1 MATSQPTVPPRL
13 LEKILS
19 GLALAYG
26 LAITTGFWISVAPR
40 QSMWPFPGLYFIEV
54 VFLPAL
60 LAVSVFRGSPQRAR
74 IASLSAGGL
83 SVFSILGAMSVGLA
97 YIPLVLLALVMAA
110 VGRLVTR
117 ETLAQCAAFFVGS
130 AALQTLGMLFLVS
143 VA

>member
-1 MATSQPTVPPRL
+1 
-13 LEKILS
+13 
-19 GLALAYG
+19 
-26 LAITTGFWISVAPR
+26 
-40 QSMWPFPGLYFIEV
+40 MWPFPGLYFIEV

-60 LAVSVFRGSPQRAR
+60 LAFSVFRGSPQRAR
-74 IASLSAGGL
+74 IASLSAGCV

-130 AALQTLGMLFLVS
+130 AALQALGMLFLVS

>member
-13 LEKILS
+13 LEKLLS
-19 GLALAYG
+19 GIALAYG
-26 LAITTGFWISVAPR
+26 LAITTGFWISIAPH

-60 LAVSVFRGSPQRAR
+60 LAFSVLRGSPQRAR
-74 IASLSAGGL
+74 IASLSAGCV

-130 AALQTLGMLFLVS
+130 AALQALGMLFLVS

>member
-13 LEKILS
+13 LEGLLS
-19 GLALAYG
+19 ALALAYG

-54 VFLPAL
+54 VFLSAL
-60 LAVSVFRGSPQRAR
+60 LAFSVFRGSPQRAR
-74 IASLSAGGL
+74 IASLSAGAL

-97 YIPLVLLALVMAA
+97 YIPLVLLTLVMATI
-110 VGRLVTR
+110 GRLVTR
-117 ETLAQCAAFFVGS
+117 ETLAQCATFFLGS
-130 AALQTLGMLFLVS
+130 AALQAFGMLFLVS

>member
-13 LEKILS
+13 LEKLLS
-19 GLALAYG
+19 GIALAYG
-26 LAITTGFWISVAPR
+26 LTITTGFWISIAPH

-60 LAVSVFRGSPQRAR
+60 LAFSVFRGSPQRAR
-74 IASLSAGGL
+74 IASLSAGCV
-83 SVFSILGAMSVGLA
+83 SVFTILGAMSVGLA

-130 AALQTLGMLFLVS
+130 AALQALGMLFLVS

>member
-13 LEKILS
+13 LEKLLS
-19 GLALAYG
+19 GIALAYG
-26 LAITTGFWISVAPR
+26 LTITTGFWISIAPH

-60 LAVSVFRGSPQRAR
+60 LAFSVFRGSPQRAR
-74 IASLSAGGL
+74 IASLSAGCV

-130 AALQTLGMLFLVS
+130 AALQALGMLFLVS

>member
-13 LEKILS
+13 LEKLLS
-19 GLALAYG
+19 GIALAYG
-26 LAITTGFWISVAPR
+26 LTITTGFWISVAPH

-60 LAVSVFRGSPQRAR
+60 LAFSVFRGSPQRAR
-74 IASLSAGGL
+74 IASLSAGCV

-130 AALQTLGMLFLVS
+130 AALQALGMLFLVS

>member
-1 MATSQPTVPPRL
+1 VATSQPTVPPRL
-13 LEKILS
+13 LEKLLS
-19 GLALAYG
+19 GIALAYG
-26 LAITTGFWISVAPR
+26 LTITTGFWISIAPH

-60 LAVSVFRGSPQRAR
+60 LAFSVFRGSPQRAR
-74 IASLSAGGL
+74 IASLSAGCV

-130 AALQTLGMLFLVS
+130 AALQALGMLFLVS

>member
-1 MATSQPTVPPRL
+1 MATSQPMVPPRL
-13 LEKILS
+13 LEKLLS
-19 GLALAYG
+19 GIALAYG
-26 LAITTGFWISVAPR
+26 LAITTGFWISVAPH

-60 LAVSVFRGSPQRAR
+60 LAFSVLRGSPQRAR
-74 IASLSAGGL
+74 IASLSAGCI

-130 AALQTLGMLFLVS
+130 AALQALGMLFLVS